1 MYAIRARSR
10 GVDVAGACVQISA
23 HHYNYG
29 METDDAYMYD
39 VLEAA
44 AKKPQK
50 HGFISSTDQLRQLE
64 AFESA
69 AQQVPIAW
77 PG

>member
-1 MYAIRARSR
+1 M
-10 GVDVAGACVQISA
+10 V
-23 HHYNYG
+23 
-29 METDDAYMYD
+29 TDDAYMYD

-44 AKKPQK
+44 AKNPPK

-64 AFESA
+64 AFEVA

>member
-1 MYAIRARSR
+1 MHAIRARSR
-10 GVDVAGACVQISA
+10 GVDVAGACIQISA
-23 HHYNYG
+23 HHYSYG
-29 METDDAYMYD
+29 MVTDDAYMYD

-44 AKKPQK
+44 AKNPPK

-64 AFESA
+64 AFEVA